1 MWLYSRSKNFAADNH
16 PPRRRSGGAG
26 TARQRRQPYQS
37 RPQAKKGSRGT
48 SSPGAVRAGPHA
60 AQAKE
65 TARFNAR
72 EYNKVLLQCQHSG
85 QNGRWKLIQS
95 KGR

>member
-37 RPQAKKGSRGT
+37 RPQAKKGVQGNEFPWRC
-48 SSPGAVRAGPHA
+48 PRR
-60 AQAKE
+60 
-65 TARFNAR
+65 TARR
-72 EYNKVLLQCQHSG
+72 VGEG
-85 QNGRWKLIQS
+85 NGKI
-95 KGR
+95 